1 MEDEANTKTP
11 TLAEIKTYLRVDG
24 TTEDD
29 LITHFIAAA
38 VSTIENIL
46 RHPISDYDVVPDD
59 IRTAI
64 DNCYA
69 IYVGCNEVAKMLWE
83 LFEDEGYTTPIEDI
97 RTPVLYP
104 AFFIYDQ
111 DNYHWLYLN
120 DLEEE
125 YNRLLELKT
134 TAENILLQ

>member
-1 MEDEANTKTP
+1 MIEKHIYQCEVCGKEFNDEEDCRKHEMEHTASF
-11 TLAEIKTYLRVDG
+11 IKN
-24 TTEDD
+24 
-29 LITHFIAAA
+29 A
-38 VSTIENIL
+38 VVMMDNGGEVL
-46 RHPISDYDVVPDD
+46 PLDD

-64 DNCYA
+64 DKCYA
-69 IYVGCNEVAKMLWE
+69 IYVGCNEAAKMLWE
-83 LFEDEGYTTPIEDI
+83 LFEDEGYATPIEDI

-111 DNYHWLYLN
+111 DDYRGQYMR

-134 TAENILLQ
+134 TAENILLH

>member
-1 MEDEANTKTP
+1 MIEKHIYQCEVCGKEFNDEEDCRRHEMEHTASF
-11 TLAEIKTYLRVDG
+11 IKN
-24 TTEDD
+24 
-29 LITHFIAAA
+29 A
-38 VSTIENIL
+38 VVMMNNGGEVL
-46 RHPISDYDVVPDD
+46 PLDD

-69 IYVGCNEVAKMLWE
+69 IYVGCNEAAKILWE

>member
-1 MEDEANTKTP
+1 MIEKHIYQCEVCGKEFNDEEDCRRHEMEHTASF
-11 TLAEIKTYLRVDG
+11 IKN
-24 TTEDD
+24 
-29 LITHFIAAA
+29 A
-38 VSTIENIL
+38 VVMMNNGGEVL
-46 RHPISDYDVVPDD
+46 PLDD

-69 IYVGCNEVAKMLWE
+69 IYVGCNEAAKMLWE
-83 LFEDEGYTTPIEDI
+83 LFEDEGYTTPIENI

-111 DNYHWLYLN
+111 DDYRWLYFN

>member
-1 MEDEANTKTP
+1 MTEIHTYRCDVCGKEFNDYEDCRKHEMEHTA
-11 TLAEIKTYLRVDG
+11 AFIKN
-24 TTEDD
+24 
-29 LITHFIAAA
+29 A
-38 VSTIENIL
+38 VVMMDNGGEVL
-46 RHPISDYDVVPDD
+46 PLDD

-64 DNCYA
+64 EKSYA
-69 IYVGCNEVAKMLWE
+69 IYVGCNEAAKMLWE
-83 LFEDEGYTTPIEDI
+83 LFEDEGYATPIEDI

-111 DNYHWLYLN
+111 DDYRWLYMR

-134 TAENILLQ
+134 TAENILLH

>member
-1 MEDEANTKTP
+1 MIEKHIYQCEVCGKEFNDEEDCRKHDMEHTASF
-11 TLAEIKTYLRVDG
+11 IKN
-24 TTEDD
+24 
-29 LITHFIAAA
+29 A
-38 VSTIENIL
+38 VVMMDNGGEVL
-46 RHPISDYDVVPDD
+46 PLDD

-69 IYVGCNEVAKMLWE
+69 IYVGCNEAAKMLWE
-83 LFEDEGYTTPIEDI
+83 LFEDEGYTTPIENI

-111 DNYHWLYLN
+111 DDYRWLYFN

-134 TAENILLQ
+134 TAENFLLH